1 MAEGPDARRRP
12 GRRGLLLAF
21 CLVAAAAGCADVE
34 GLHRDGAAARVA
46 PPEPLWPHSVPSPP
60 GSEQQRGR
68 PFTVPGVAKVDSGDL
83 RDADPLAVVKADLGA
98 TEREDLGTGR
108 LVDRRAAERVAGCT
122 RAAAC
127 GVREPVLRDLTG
139 DGRAELITAVDID
152 GRASE
157 MRVYH
162 VVDGAVTRVFSRR
175 AVLEGVELAAGHLAI
190 REPTSNDRFVY
201 VSHYGW
207 DGSMMA
213 LIELKLDTCRAVR
226 QTSGLPCVTPTPTST
241 PTSTPT
247 TPTTRT
253 PAPGGPA

>member
-1 MAEGPDARRRP
+1 MAERAGVRRRSARRVLP
-12 GRRGLLLAF
+12 AVA
-21 CLVAAAAGCADVE
+21 LVAVLAGCADME
-34 GLHRDGAAARVA
+34 GLHRDGAAASVS
-46 PPEPLWPHSVPSPP
+46 PPEPLWPHSVPAPP
-60 GSEQQRGR
+60 GPEQQRGR
-68 PFTVPGVAKVDSGDL
+68 PFVVPGIAPVASGDL
-83 RDADPLAVVKADLGA
+83 RDVDPLAVVKADLAA
-98 TEREDLGTGR
+98 TEREDQGTGR
-108 LVDRRAAERVAGCT
+108 LVDRRAAERVANCA
-122 RAAAC
+122 RAADC

-162 VVDGAVTRVFSRR
+162 VVAGRVMRVFSRR

-213 LIELKLDTCRAVR
+213 LIELKLDTCRAVK
-226 QTSGLPCVTPTPTST
+226 QTSGIPCASASASASASPSRSPS
-241 PTSTPT
+241 
-247 TPTTRT
+247 
-253 PAPGGPA
+253 PGGAV